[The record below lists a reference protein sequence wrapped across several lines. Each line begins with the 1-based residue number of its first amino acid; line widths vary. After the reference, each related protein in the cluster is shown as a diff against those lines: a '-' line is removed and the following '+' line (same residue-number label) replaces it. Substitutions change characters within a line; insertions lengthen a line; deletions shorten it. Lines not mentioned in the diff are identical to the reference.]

1 MILNSL
7 VGSEVK
13 AMGVKPSRRDYLRR
27 ILASMR
33 LAGGFAKLKT
43 PAGRCCKLVD
53 PTAPQD
59 VKQDKSHACD
69 GVCEVKPSVSPK
81 SPIWNID
88 SPRVSLA
95 AKRQFT
101 SLQKKTLVLDLDET
115 LVHSS
120 FDDKGGHD
128 VTLSLQGESKNR
140 HVYVN
145 LRPFAREFVS
155 AVTRMFE
162 VVIFTA
168 ATPDYANPVIDLVD
182 CERRIRGRF
191 FRDYCTH
198 WNGCYIKDLDIFDR
212 DLKDIVIIDNT
223 PVSYYLQP
231 NNAIP
236 ISSWHDNRN
245 DRELVQLL
253 PFLRKLS
260 TASDVVPLLSE
271 RYPSNE
277 LNSDISRR
285 RAQYDHLF
293 PIQHY

>member
-1 MILNSL
+1 MIVKNL
-7 VGSEVK
+7 VGTEVK

-33 LAGGFAKLKT
+33 LTAGISKLKISG
-43 PAGRCCKLVD
+43 GRCCKLVD
-53 PTAPQD
+53 SNTAQGGQQD
-59 VKQDKSHACD
+59 QNHSCD
-69 GVCEVKPSVSPK
+69 GKCDAKSGAPLK
-81 SPIWNID
+81 SPVLRVDN
-88 SPRVSLA
+88 PR
-95 AKRQFT
+95 
-101 SLQKKTLVLDLDET
+101 KKTLVLDLDET

-120 FDDKGGHD
+120 FENKGGHD
-128 VTLSLQGESKNR
+128 VTLSLQGENKSR

-155 AVTRMFE
+155 AATRMFE

-168 ATPDYANPVIDLVD
+168 ATQDYANPVIDVID
-182 CERRIRGRF
+182 CERRIRGRL
-191 FRDYCTH
+191 FREYCTH

-212 DLKDIVIIDNT
+212 DPKDIVIIDNT

-236 ISSWHDNRN
+236 VSSWHDNRN

-260 TASDVVPLLSE
+260 TASDVVPLLNE

-285 RAQYDHLF
+285 RVQFDHLF
-293 PIQHY
+293 PVQHF